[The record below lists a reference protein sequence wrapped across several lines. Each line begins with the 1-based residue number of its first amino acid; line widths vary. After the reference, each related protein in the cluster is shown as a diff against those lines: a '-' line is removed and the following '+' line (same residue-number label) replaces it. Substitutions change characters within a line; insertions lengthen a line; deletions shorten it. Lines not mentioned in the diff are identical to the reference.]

1 MSRSSS
7 TVDLTAQPN
16 EFSRSTSS
24 LNPADSEKDLTEEE
38 LRQIYD
44 NEEIERFI
52 NLFSTASRVSLLVRT
67 G

>member
-7 TVDLTAQPN
+7 TIDLNAPI
-16 EFSRSTSS
+16 ELSRSTSS
-24 LNPADSEKDLTEEE
+24 LNPADAEKDLTEEQ

-52 NLFSTASRVSLLVRT
+52 NLFSTASGALLLT
-67 G
+67 PIS